1 MSEQNNE
8 AGKVSKKY
16 ESDLSFMTAVLGGK
30 ELFKPSKALPEDVK
44 SAIAE
49 LVKDEKTNL
58 IESIKKK
65 AVSIIQRKREHD
77 KHVAQL
83 EKEFMKKKEESMKE
97 FSKEVDELKK
107 EIDNVKEIESS
118 YYNLLGAAATG
129 EESKETD

>member
-1 MSEQNNE
+1 MSDQQNE

-16 ESDLSFMTAVLGGK
+16 EADLSFMTAVLGGQ
-30 ELFKPSKALPEDVK
+30 ELFKPTKALPDDVK
-44 SAIAE
+44 NAIAE

-58 IESIKKK
+58 INSIKLK

-83 EKEFMKKKEESMKE
+83 EKEFNKKKEESMKE
-97 FSKEVDELKK
+97 FSKEVDELKR

-129 EESKETD
+129 QQSQETN